1 MRIKDVKGYLE
12 EMALRDCAE
21 GVEDSPAE
29 KLCDTYEFG
38 WIYKKAGDLKWEIM
52 SDLTEPSIRRKI
64 AELVSAEYLWKRQN
78 PKYKWDKTLQ
88 YRVNLV
94 KIEADLNAIGYS
106 LSTVMGKDFPTV
118 KSYVSKENDERS
130 REKIESSRVGNFSS
144 VENDD
149 SSNKNSNRSDENHFP
164 AIPET
169 TNRDYN
175 PKITNR
181 DYNKRGGE
189 ARAQEKADVKNF
201 PDEVSDQG
209 SVKAVN
215 STYLDPLEHQDSDR
229 GKFSASAP
237 QNQPIEE
244 VSREGLILPKPQQRP
259 FWRALT
265 AYIEKTNPKMSRG
278 RAESIA
284 SASTERL
291 LNRIPKVQDQEY
303 LELYLQ
309 GILTC
314 YADNKINYQT
324 IKEHQTLEE
333 LRGMLY
339 D

>member
-1 MRIKDVKGYLE
+1 
-12 EMALRDCAE
+12 
-21 GVEDSPAE
+21 
-29 KLCDTYEFG
+29 
-38 WIYKKAGDLKWEIM
+38 
-52 SDLTEPSIRRKI
+52 
-64 AELVSAEYLWKRQN
+64 
-78 PKYKWDKTLQ
+78 
-88 YRVNLV
+88 
-94 KIEADLNAIGYS
+94 
-106 LSTVMGKDFPTV
+106 MGKDFPTV

-130 REKIESSRVGNFSS
+130 REKIESSRVGNFAS

-149 SSNKNSNRSDENHFP
+149 SSNENSDCSDENDFP

-181 DYNKRGGE
+181 DYDKRRGE
-189 ARAQEKADVKNF
+189 ARTQKKADVKNF
-201 PDEVSDQG
+201 PEETSDHE

-215 STYLDPLEHQDSDR
+215 PTSLDPSEHQDQDR
-229 GKFSASAP
+229 GKFSASSPPQGALSDKRYDCTRTP
-237 QNQPIEE
+237 QNQPIEAE
-244 VSREGLILPKPQQRP
+244 VSPEGLILPKQQQRD

-265 AYIEKTNPKMSRG
+265 AYIEKTNPNMSRG

-303 LELYLQ
+303 LDMYLQ
-309 GILTC
+309 GILPC
-314 YADNKINYQT
+314 YTDDRINYHK

-339 D
+339 GD